1 MFVFFLFV
9 GNLKWGNLESCRKK
23 RGHQPTGVLVHAA
36 KANGFASVS
45 DMLHLKD
52 SKKSGSQEPVDVA
65 VSSKKRKAA
74 EDEVC
79 FPLKS
84 LCAFRVYMFL

>member
-1 MFVFFLFV
+1 M
-9 GNLKWGNLESCRKK
+9 GNFESCRKK
-23 RGHQPTGVLVHAA
+23 RGHQPTGILVHAA

-52 SKKSGSQEPVDVA
+52 SESSGSQETIHAD

-74 EDEVC
+74 DKV
-79 FPLKS
+79 
-84 LCAFRVYMFL
+84 